1 MDAVFEF
8 VRSMFSWLKTSFNI
22 SHVVEILVLAICIYY
37 IILWFMKTK
46 AWTLLK
52 GLVIILFVM
61 LIAQIFQMKVISA
74 IISSAFS
81 VGVLALLILFQP
93 EIRRAL
99 ESIGQRN
106 FMQNI
111 LNFDDRAREMHFS
124 NRSMEEIIRAC
135 YDMGEVR
142 TGALIVIENN
152 VNLGEFEK
160 TGIKLDAEISSQ
172 LLIQIFE
179 KNTPLHDGAIIV
191 RNDRIVAATCYL
203 PVSANM
209 SISKSLGTRH
219 RAGIGISEVSDS
231 LTIIVSEET
240 GHISMAYAGEI
251 IRNVDRDTLR
261 KYMIKVQNRPAAR
274 SRKWVKLAKHQGK
287 EKQNVEK
294 NESNVAE

>member
-1 MDAVFEF
+1 
-8 VRSMFSWLKTSFNI
+8 MFSWLKTSFNI
-22 SHVVEILVLAICIYY
+22 SNVVEILVLAVCIYY

-52 GLVIILFVM
+52 GLVIILFIM
-61 LIAQIFQMKVISA
+61 FIAQIFQMKVISA

-81 VGVLALLILFQP
+81 VGILALLILFQP

-124 NRSMEEIIRAC
+124 NKSMEEIIRAC

-142 TGALIVIENN
+142 TGALIVMENN
-152 VNLGEFEK
+152 VSLGEYEK

-191 RNDRIVAATCYL
+191 RSDRIVAATCYL

-240 GHISMAYAGEI
+240 GHVSLAYGGEI

-261 KYMIKVQNRPAAR
+261 KYLIKVQNRPAVK
-274 SRKWVKLAKHQGK
+274 SRKWSKLAKHQGK
-287 EKQNVEK
+287 DKQNVEK
-294 NESNVAE
+294 SEVNSAE